1 MNIKYAQNVA
11 KNLSRKEKLEKH
23 KEKCQTEPVVMPKQS
38 VKEFPCNY
46 SEKIFTKKDHVQHHE
61 SVRHLVKTPTGYMVV
76 ENKIK
81 EKTPQRIYL

>member
-11 KNLSRKEKLEKH
+11 KIIKKIKPEKH

-46 SEKIFTKKDHVQHHE
+46 CEKIFTKKDHVQRQE

-76 ENKIK
+76 ENKRKNGQI
-81 EKTPQRIYL
+81 IYL